1 LSVLKNPGIPQEA
14 ISHLKKDIVLAEI
27 ISNTILP
34 ENNSEGNVY
43 KDLIKSITSQQLS
56 TTVARVIFN
65 RLCMLYDGMSPT
77 PGQLIDTDHETLRSV
92 GYSNQ
97 KARYIKNVALF
108 FEDKNQEFDYWTM
121 IENEKVIEELTSI
134 KGVGKWTVQMILIFT
149 LERPDVFPVDDLGI
163 QMGMK
168 HFYNLNTEKKA
179 LMQEMETIADHWR
192 PFRTYAS
199 RYIWAAKDKK

>member
-1 LSVLKNPGIPQEA
+1 MKNPGIPQEA
-14 ISHLKKDIVLAEI
+14 ISHLKNDCILADI
-27 ISNTILP
+27 ISNTTLP
-34 ENNSEGNVY
+34 ENSSEGNVY

-56 TTVARVIFN
+56 TAVSRVIFN

-108 FEDKNQEFDYWTM
+108 FEGKEREFEYWSM
-121 IENEKVIEELTSI
+121 IENKKIIEELTSI
-134 KGVGKWTVQMILIFT
+134 KGVGKWTVQMILMFT

-179 LMQEMETIADHWR
+179 LKQEMEGIADHWR

>member
-1 LSVLKNPGIPQEA
+1 MTILKNPDIPQEA
-14 ISHLKKDIVLAEI
+14 ILHLKKDFVLAKI

-97 KARYIKNVALF
+97 KAKYIKNVALF
-108 FEDKNQEFDYWTM
+108 FEEKDQEFDYWTV
-121 IENEKVIEELTSI
+121 IDNEKVIEELTSI
-134 KGVGKWTVQMILIFT
+134 KGVGKWTAQMILMFT

-168 HFYNLNTEKKA
+168 QLYNLNTEKKA
-179 LMQEMETIADHWR
+179 LRQEMEIIADHWK